1 MTSGEKEGEMNDEAN
16 AARQSAGVNISGG
29 NVTAGGDIVGHNKI
43 VGAEISSVQME
54 QIFRPLTEAVRSS
67 PPAVQQEAAQKVEE
81 LKKEAAKGKSATD
94 GVMAKLV
101 EGIVGLVPGAVS
113 AVAGAFGT
121 PLLAGI
127 AGPATQYVLDKIQG
141 K

>member
-1 MTSGEKEGEMNDEAN
+1 MNNEAK
-16 AARQSAGVNISGG
+16 AARQRGGVNISSGS
-29 NVTAGGDIVGHNKI
+29 VTVGGDIVGRDKI
-43 VGAEISSVQME
+43 VGTEISSVQLD
-54 QIFRPLTEAVRSS
+54 QIFGPLTEAVRGAA
-67 PPAVQQEAAQKVEE
+67 PAVQREAAQKVAE

-94 GVMAKLV
+94 SVMAKLV

-113 AVAGAFGT
+113 AVVSAFGT
-121 PLLAGI
+121 PILGGI

>member
-1 MTSGEKEGEMNDEAN
+1 MNDEAKTP
-16 AARQSAGVNISGG
+16 RQSGGVNISGG
-29 NVTAGGDIVGHNKI
+29 NVTVGGDIVGRDKI
-43 VGAEISSVQME
+43 VGTEISSVQLE
-54 QIFRPLTEAVRSS
+54 QLFRPLAEAVHNA
-67 PPAVQQEAAQKVEE
+67 PPAVQQEAAQKVED

-113 AVAGAFGT
+113 AIAGAFGT

-127 AGPATQYVLDKIQG
+127 AGPATKYVLDKIQG

>member
-1 MTSGEKEGEMNDEAN
+1 MNDEAKTP
-16 AARQSAGVNISGG
+16 RQSGGVNISGG
-29 NVTAGGDIVGHNKI
+29 NVTVGGDIVGRDKI
-43 VGAEISSVQME
+43 VGAEISSVQLE
-54 QIFRPLTEAVRSS
+54 QVFRPLAEAVRGA
-67 PPAVQQEAAQKVEE
+67 PPAVQQEAAQKVED

-94 GVMAKLV
+94 SVMAKLV

-113 AVAGAFGT
+113 AIAGAFGT

-127 AGPATQYVLDKIQG
+127 AGPATKYVLDKIQG

>member
-1 MTSGEKEGEMNDEAN
+1 MND
-16 AARQSAGVNISGG
+16 AARQSGWVNISGG
-29 NVTAGGDIVGHNKI
+29 NVTVGGDIVGRDKI
-43 VGAEISSVQME
+43 VGTEISTAQLE
-54 QIFRPLTEAVRSS
+54 QIFWPLTDAVRSA

-81 LKKEAAKGKSATD
+81 LKKEAAKGKTATD
-94 GVMAKLV
+94 GVMATLI
-101 EGIVGLVPGAVS
+101 EGIVGLVPKAVS

>member
-1 MTSGEKEGEMNDEAN
+1 MNDEAKT
-16 AARQSAGVNISGG
+16 ARQSGGVNISGG
-29 NVTAGGDIVGHNKI
+29 NVTVGGDIVGRDKV
-43 VGAEISSVQME
+43 VGTEISSVQLE
-54 QIFRPLTEAVRSS
+54 QIFRPLTEVVRGA

-81 LKKEAAKGKSATD
+81 LKKEAAKGKRATD

>member
-1 MTSGEKEGEMNDEAN
+1 MNDEPK
-16 AARQSAGVNISGG
+16 AARQNAGVNISGG
-29 NVTAGGDIVGHNKI
+29 NVTVGGDIVGRDKI
-43 VGAEISSVQME
+43 VGTVISSVQLE
-54 QIFRPLTEAVRSS
+54 QIFRPLMEAVRSA
-67 PPAVQQEAAQKVEE
+67 PPPVQQEAAQKVEE
-81 LKKEAAKGKSATD
+81 LKKEAAKGKSASD

-101 EGIVGLVPGAVS
+101 EGIVGLVPGAVI

>member
-1 MTSGEKEGEMNDEAN
+1 
-16 AARQSAGVNISGG
+16 
-29 NVTAGGDIVGHNKI
+29 
-43 VGAEISSVQME
+43 
-54 QIFRPLTEAVRSS
+54 
-67 PPAVQQEAAQKVEE
+67 VEE

-94 GVMAKLV
+94 SVMAKLV
-101 EGIVGLVPGAVS
+101 DGIVGLVP
-113 AVAGAFGT
+113 GAFGT